1 VGLEISHIVRGKTG
15 AQKVLVE
22 FGVSII
28 VPAEGGARYAGGRTL
43 AFGGDEKIASER
55 GSHQPRSPSQAEEM
69 MALERGKRK
78 GFGGLWKVFVPR
90 SSQSHKEE

>member
-1 VGLEISHIVRGKTG
+1 MGLGIWHIVGGNTG

-55 GSHQPRSPSQAEEM
+55 GSIQPRAVLLRRTNLSRR
-69 MALERGKRK
+69 RG
-78 GFGGLWKVFVPR
+78 
-90 SSQSHKEE
+90 

>member
-1 VGLEISHIVRGKTG
+1 MGLEISHIVRGKTG

-43 AFGGDEKIASER
+43 AFGGDEKFASER
-55 GSHQPRSPSQAEEM
+55 GSDQPRSPSQAEGM
-69 MALERGKRK
+69 MALEREKRK
-78 GFGGLWKVFVPR
+78 ELGASEGFSPTKAQR
-90 SSQSHKEE
+90 S